1 MRMIKPIRLYH
12 LLKKGIN
19 NMTIN
24 NEDIYDA
31 VRESRVD
38 INVCLE
44 RLDKLEKLIQELS
57 SQAKKDKTSIL
68 NN

>member
-1 MRMIKPIRLYH
+1 MIKLIQLYH

-31 VRESRVD
+31 VRESQVE

-44 RLDKLEKLIQELS
+44 RLDKLEKLIQELAR
-57 SQAKKDKTSIL
+57 QAKKDKTTIL

>member
-1 MRMIKPIRLYH
+1 MRMIKLDQLYH

-57 SQAKKDKTSIL
+57 RQAKKDKTTIL

>member
-1 MRMIKPIRLYH
+1 
-12 LLKKGIN
+12 
-19 NMTIN
+19 MTIN

-68 NN
+68 NNQ

>member
-1 MRMIKPIRLYH
+1 
-12 LLKKGIN
+12 
-19 NMTIN
+19 MTIN

-31 VRESRVD
+31 VRESQVE

-44 RLDKLEKLIQELS
+44 RLDKLEKLIQELAR
-57 SQAKKDKTSIL
+57 QAKKDKTTIL

>member
-1 MRMIKPIRLYH
+1 
-12 LLKKGIN
+12 
-19 NMTIN
+19 MTIN

-44 RLDKLEKLIQELS
+44 RLDELEKLIKELSKEGKKDNTTILEEIEFTQELF
-57 SQAKKDKTSIL
+57 K
-68 NN
+68 

>member
-1 MRMIKPIRLYH
+1 
-12 LLKKGIN
+12 
-19 NMTIN
+19 MTIN

-44 RLDKLEKLIQELS
+44 RLDKLEKLIQKLS
-57 SQAKKDKTSIL
+57 SQSTDLLSERMLEVDERRKQQR
-68 NN
+68 